1 MKNCLINWEMSVD
14 KNNDFL
20 EFFSLLSNNY
30 TNKYFFFGLQQ
41 IGVLILK
48 SYSNIKCKI

>member
-1 MKNCLINWEMSVD
+1 MSVD

-30 TNKYFFFGLQQ
+30 TDKYFFLGYN
-41 IGVLILK
+41 K
-48 SYSNIKCKI
+48 